1 MGSLVNPDNSFFR
14 EALNSE
20 IYVDKSG
27 LIDYTNK
34 LLCTTQKYICN
45 SRPRRFGKSMTA
57 DMLASYYSKGADSK
71 DLFSSLEIASSPTYE
86 KHLNKYDVIHID
98 VQWCINP
105 AGGLDRVISYIER
118 EAIGE
123 LKEYY
128 PDIVS
133 EEDKSLPG
141 VLARINKE
149 TKKQFVVIID
159 EWDIL
164 IRDDAKNQKIQEEY
178 ISFLRGLF
186 KGAEPS
192 RYVALAYLTGILP
205 IKKEKTQSALNN
217 FDEYTI
223 LNAGRFAEYV
233 GFTEDEV
240 KALSGKYDVD
250 FDEVRRWYDG
260 YLLEGRHIYNPRA
273 VVSVMLSGKFKSYWS
288 DTASFELV
296 VPLINMN
303 YEGLQ

>member
-178 ISFLRGLF
+178 IYHFYGDFSKVLSRRDMLPLRTLQAF
-186 KGAEPS
+186 S
-192 RYVALAYLTGILP
+192 R
-205 IKKEKTQSALNN
+205 
-217 FDEYTI
+217 
-223 LNAGRFAEYV
+223 
-233 GFTEDEV
+233 
-240 KALSGKYDVD
+240 
-250 FDEVRRWYDG
+250 
-260 YLLEGRHIYNPRA
+260 
-273 VVSVMLSGKFKSYWS
+273 
-288 DTASFELV
+288 
-296 VPLINMN
+296 
-303 YEGLQ
+303 